1 MNKKKKK
8 LDIHTMN
15 IKNNDNNNVTIV
27 TDTLQLSVLIYFNII

>member
-1 MNKKKKK
+1 
-8 LDIHTMN
+8 MN